1 MYPISGQTTAIST
14 SEVQSK
20 RTPVHT
26 HKRNATL
33 TLTLLELDS
42 TEAPPPPKTSKGS
55 PLDLCLS
62 IGGIYGSFLTWA
74 LLQERISASGYGPFN
89 EVYRGSL
96 IINTIQSFLAMIIGF
111 LYMKFQDS
119 RKTRHAPY
127 ASASVKPS
135 SIWKELLVV
144 GLSQSLASPF
154 GYASLKYVNYLTLL
168 LAKSCKLIPVMA
180 IHLVYYRRKFPIY
193 KYVVVSVITAGV
205 LMFTYFK
212 QSDSQQIINSSTY
225 ATTMGLG
232 LLAINLLLDGIT
244 NSTQDNIFHHHP
256 EVSGPEMMFKLNAVS
271 TALTTSYLLL
281 SFSTEYFFNLQSVNE
296 YAGALLDNQI
306 QDTLQFVEANG
317 TRVLLDIVLFGLCGA
332 FGQLFIFH
340 TLQTYGSL
348 ILVTVTV
355 TRKMFS
361 MLLSV
366 IWFNHTLSIGQWAG
380 VLAVFTGIGV
390 EAGYKYKQE
399 QQKKRLKDQ

>member
-20 RTPVHT
+20 KTPAHS
-26 HKRNATL
+26 HKRTA

-42 TEAPPPPKTSKGS
+42 EEAPPPPKVSKGS

-62 IGGIYGSFLTWA
+62 IAGIYGSFLTWA
-74 LLQERISASGYGPFN
+74 LLQERISASGYGPYN
-89 EVYRGSL
+89 EVYRSSL
-96 IINTIQSFLAMIIGF
+96 IINTIQSFLAMIVGF
-111 LYMKFQDS
+111 IYMKFQDS
-119 RKTRHAPY
+119 RKTRRAPY
-127 ASASVKPS
+127 ASASAKPN

-144 GLSQSLASPF
+144 GISQSLASPF

-168 LAKSCKLIPVMA
+168 LAKSCKLVPVMA
-180 IHLVYYRRKFPIY
+180 IHLAYYRRSFPIY

-205 LMFTYFK
+205 MMFTYFK
-212 QSDSQQIINSSTY
+212 QSESEKIVSSSAY
-225 ATTMGLG
+225 ATSMGLG

-271 TALTTSYLLL
+271 TALTTTYLIV
-281 SFSTEYFFNLQSVNE
+281 SFCTEYFFNLQSNNE
-296 YAGALLDNQI
+296 YARALLANQI
-306 QDTLQFVEANG
+306 QETLHFIENNG
-317 TRVLLDIVLFGLCGA
+317 TRVLLDIVLFGFCGA
-332 FGQLFIFH
+332 IGQLFIFH

-348 ILVTVTV
+348 VLVTVTV

-366 IWFNHTLSIGQWAG
+366 IWFNHSLTIGQWAG
-380 VLAVFTGIGV
+380 VLAVFTGIGL